1 MGKKSRNKRK
11 KTSSAECNCPGCA
24 LTKMVDEIQDRLM
37 EMAVLHAQFNKY
49 DPDPRFV
56 EIRDA
61 VVALGDDV
69 LSCIANVQAEH
80 DEIGVP
86 FIEGTPEFMAMMTG
100 KKYH

>member
-11 KTSSAECNCPGCA
+11 KTSSAECNCPGCFIS
-24 LTKMVDEIQDRLM
+24 KMVDEIQDRLM

-80 DEIGVP
+80 EIGVP